1 MIRAAAIFFFCVGII
16 PSAFAQLTISQFIQS
31 TERDAEQKAFISQL
45 EYLASKP
52 YRLPVIQK
60 LEFRTRTNEL
70 DVNRQDYAIRV
81 NPANPWEVRNNNR
94 YFREYAKELGFEK
107 ELLFRDALIER
118 YTLIAEYLYFL
129 ELKRLRL
136 EDKTLTDAQVGILER
151 QQGSSFF
158 DAKDYLGVKVDQMTN
173 DVELEEAQFEIDNQ
187 AKRIGVRFAG
197 AEDIKL
203 QWENERVITMQK
215 LERVVDSLM
224 KADAPSTEVA
234 YQEQRIRVAM
244 QEYKL
249 EKSNISVGYIQTQLR
264 PYRLDQFREPWD
276 IALGVTIPIFNPNKG
291 DMAKRKLDVIESQ
304 HELEE
309 EKSERSVKTVYYFNK
324 IKGEMIRYNEIEKK
338 IHDFNTGALANTLK
352 NVDSGNPIL
361 IVEFN
366 SNLIKMKVLQAKL
379 RQSIMF
385 TYIEFLAYTDRLQK
399 RPLVN
404 YLSEGLEEIKP

>member
-1 MIRAAAIFFFCVGII
+1 
-16 PSAFAQLTISQFIQS
+16 
-31 TERDAEQKAFISQL
+31 
-45 EYLASKP
+45 
-52 YRLPVIQK
+52 
-60 LEFRTRTNEL
+60 
-70 DVNRQDYAIRV
+70 
-81 NPANPWEVRNNNR
+81 
-94 YFREYAKELGFEK
+94 
-107 ELLFRDALIER
+107 
-118 YTLIAEYLYFL
+118 
-129 ELKRLRL
+129 
-136 EDKTLTDAQVGILER
+136 
-151 QQGSSFF
+151 
-158 DAKDYLGVKVDQMTN
+158 MTN
-173 DVELEEAQFEIDNQ
+173 DVELEEAEFEIDNQ
-187 AKRIGVRFAG
+187 AKRIGVRYAG

-203 QWENERVITMQK
+203 QWETERVITMQK

-309 EKSERSVKTVYYFNK
+309 EKSERSVKTLYYFNK
-324 IKGEMIRYNEIEKK
+324 IKGEITRYHDIEKK

-385 TYIEFLAYTDRLQK
+385 TFIEFLAYTDRLQK

-404 YLSEGLEEIKP
+404 YLSEGLEDIKP